1 MAAFESNLASATRKP
16 ILIERHGRLALTS
29 RALKVTLVVDPAQ
42 LAGVELA
49 NGAAPQPFVVAVAG
63 RKLVGQLNPKT
74 LRKVL
79 AMVREHG
86 SEAVAVILQGQ
97 LADDAITEAGI
108 TAQLRTPRAG

>member
-1 MAAFESNLASATRKP
+1 MAAPESNLASATRKP
-16 ILIERHGRLALTS
+16 TLVERSDRLVLSAKS
-29 RALKVTLVVDPAQ
+29 LKVTLVIDAAQ

-49 NGAAPQPFVVAVAG
+49 NGSAPQPFVVAVAG